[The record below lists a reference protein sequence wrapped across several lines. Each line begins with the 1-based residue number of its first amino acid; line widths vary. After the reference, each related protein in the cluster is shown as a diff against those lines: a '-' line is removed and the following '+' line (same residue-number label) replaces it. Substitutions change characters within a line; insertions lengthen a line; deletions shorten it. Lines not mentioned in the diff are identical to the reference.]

1 MSARG
6 SVCGRELCDRVVV
19 GRGLCRMHYLQE
31 WRAGTVADRPIRTRE
46 KHECPSAVA
55 EHVHTHDGCWEKHGC
70 RCGLCVH
77 SRAMEMQRRRNRLR
91 AYGRADQIGG
101 DRVAA
106 APVRAH
112 IESILAEGVGGER
125 IAEAAGVPRSVIL
138 DLRYGRRGK
147 RPASQ
152 VRVLSTVLRVHA
164 EPLLALTVDDIERA
178 LVPSLGTVRRL
189 RALVAIGWTQT
200 EIADRMHMKVTNF
213 TKLVL
218 GYRPRV
224 TAATAGAADE
234 LFRAL
239 WSEPRTG
246 GWSDRARQIAVSRS
260 WVGPL
265 GWDDIDTDPEPAVV
279 EVSEQTKGERF
290 LEDVEWLLESGEP
303 VAQITATLG
312 RTAGAISKL
321 AERHGRLDL
330 ARPFWTAANREQ
342 GAA

>member
-1 MSARG
+1 
-6 SVCGRELCDRVVV
+6 
-19 GRGLCRMHYLQE
+19 MHYLQE
-31 WRAGTVADRPIRTRE
+31 WRAGTVSERAGRSVE
-46 KHECPSAVA
+46 KRECPADSA
-55 EHVHTHDGCWEKHGC
+55 EHTHTHDGCWLEHGC
-70 RCGLCVH
+70 RCAQCIH
-77 SRAMEMQRRRNRLR
+77 SRKMATQRRRNRLR
-91 AYGRADQIGG
+91 AYGQTDQIGG
-101 DRVAA
+101 DRVDA

-112 IESILAEGVGGER
+112 IERLLTEGIGGER

-152 VRVLSTVLRVHA
+152 VRVLTTVLRAHA

-178 LVPSLGTVRRL
+178 IVPSLGTVRRL

-200 EIADRMHMKVTNF
+200 EIAERMSMQVTNF
-213 TKLVL
+213 TRLIL

-224 TAATAGAADE
+224 TAATAEAADE

-246 GWSDRARQIAVSRS
+246 GWNDRARQIAASRS

-265 GWDDIDTDPEPAVV
+265 GWDDIDNDPEPASID
-279 EVSEQTKGERF
+279 VSEQTKGERV
-290 LEDVEWLLESGEP
+290 LEDVEWLLEAGEP
-303 VAQITATLG
+303 VAQITASLG